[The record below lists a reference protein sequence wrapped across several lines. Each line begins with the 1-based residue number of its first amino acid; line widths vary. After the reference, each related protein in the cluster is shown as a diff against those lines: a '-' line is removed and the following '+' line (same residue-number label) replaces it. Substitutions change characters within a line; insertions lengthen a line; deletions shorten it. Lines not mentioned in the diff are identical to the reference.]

1 MASRKRTPPPAPEPP
16 QVDPATGVRLLRS
29 QIEKGQAVIGARPI
43 DEDAYSSWELM
54 TRNCLE
60 KAFGSGSPNVSSVMD
75 VGKYGAFP
83 MGPNPR
89 WWENHRA
96 ESLKTQLSK
105 LNALVELLET
115 EIDIGGGSKPAT
127 AHASHGHA
135 LFLVHGHDKAVLH
148 DTARFLERLQ
158 QEVLILRELPNKG
171 RTIIE
176 KFEDYSSVGFA
187 IVLLT
192 ADDRGGP
199 VAVPFDQQRPR
210 ARQNVIL
217 ELGYFLGKL
226 GRNRV
231 CALYRPGVEIPSDY
245 TGVLYVALD
254 DAGAWRFALAKEL
267 KAAGFQVD
275 LNLAV

>member
-1 MASRKRTPPPAPEPP
+1 M
-16 QVDPATGVRLLRS
+16 DPATGIRLIRT
-29 QIEKGQAVIGARPI
+29 QIEKGQTILGARPI
-43 DEDAYSSWELM
+43 DNDAYSAWELM

-60 KAFGSGSPNVSSVMD
+60 KAFGTGSPNVSSVTD

-83 MGPNPR
+83 MGADPR

-96 ESLKTQLSK
+96 ESLTTQLSK
-105 LNALVELLET
+105 LNALMELLET
-115 EIDIGGGSKPAT
+115 ELDIGRSSKTRTIPD
-127 AHASHGHA
+127 SSGHA
-135 LFLVHGHDKAVLH
+135 IFLVHGHDEAVLH

-176 KFEDYSSVGFA
+176 KFEDYSSAGFA
-187 IVLLT
+187 VVLLT

-199 VAVPFDQQRPR
+199 VAFPFDQQKPR

-217 ELGYFLGKL
+217 ELGYFLGRL

-254 DAGAWRFALAKEL
+254 DAGAWRFALAREL
-267 KAAGFQVD
+267 KAAGFEVD
-275 LNLAV
+275 MNLAV

>member
-1 MASRKRTPPPAPEPP
+1 MASRKKAPLPPEPP
-16 QVDPATGVRLLRS
+16 QVDPTTGIRLLRS
-29 QIEKGQAVIGARPI
+29 QIEKGRAVLGARPI
-43 DEDAYSSWELM
+43 DKNAYSSWELM

-60 KAFGSGSPNVSSVMD
+60 KAFGAGSPNVSSIMD
-75 VGKYGAFP
+75 VGKYGSFP
-83 MGPNPR
+83 MGSDPE
-89 WWENHRA
+89 WWDNHRA
-96 ESLKTQLSK
+96 ESLKAQLSK

-115 EIDIGGGSKPAT
+115 EIEIDGGTKPPM
-127 AHASHGHA
+127 AHEPNGHA
-135 LFLVHGHDKAVLH
+135 IFLVHGHDDAVLH
-148 DTARFLERLQ
+148 DAARFLERLQ
-158 QEVLILRELPNKG
+158 QEVVILRELPNKG

-187 IVLLT
+187 VVLLT
-192 ADDRGGP
+192 ADDLGGP
-199 VAVPFDQQRPR
+199 VAVPFDQQKQR

-275 LNLAV
+275 MNHAV